1 MDNSEGSVGENQENE
16 EENLMGED
24 FALAMVKSLLSIQS
38 NVVTL
43 PGGKEHY
50 DIYLAKQLY
59 PVLVPALE
67 ELSREIARFTEQQGK
82 QT

>member
-24 FALAMVKSLLSIQS
+24 FALAMVKSLLSIGSQS
-38 NVVTL
+38 NIVNL

-50 DIYLAKQLY
+50 DIYLAK
-59 PVLVPALE
+59 
-67 ELSREIARFTEQQGK
+67 
-82 QT
+82 